1 MLSPKLL
8 ATREKV
14 PGAIGEIVT
23 KLGLSSRC
31 KAQLGVFYNIVNN
44 EEFVN
49 SLSAT
54 ETNLLKHLEDL
65 IEHVSGVTLEGRAE
79 SSRGPILRKLRL
91 IQDRL
96 EKMEKINDRQRSIFS
111 NKGLKCRRYA

>member
-14 PGAIGEIVT
+14 ICAIGEIVT
-23 KLGLSSRC
+23 KLGLSMTE
-31 KAQLGVFYNIVNN
+31 AQLGVFYNIVNN

-65 IEHVSGVTLEGRAE
+65 IEHVSGVILLEG
-79 SSRGPILRKLRL
+79 SRK
-91 IQDRL
+91 
-96 EKMEKINDRQRSIFS
+96 F
-111 NKGLKCRRYA
+111 